1 MYCFNYAMYITVK
14 QTICRRKKME
24 NGTVKWFN
32 PRRGYGF
39 LTGEDEIDYFVHHSN
54 IEMEGF
60 RTLKEGQSVTF
71 EIGED
76 NDKRNIA
83 VQVKVIE

>member
-1 MYCFNYAMYITVK
+1 
-14 QTICRRKKME
+14 ME

-60 RTLKEGQSVTF
+60 RTLKEGQPVSF

-76 NDKRNIA
+76 NEKRNIA

>member
-1 MYCFNYAMYITVK
+1 
-14 QTICRRKKME
+14 ME
-24 NGTVKWFN
+24 NGIVKWFN

-39 LTGEDEIDYFVHHSN
+39 LTGEDEMDYFVHHSN

-60 RTLKEGQSVTF
+60 RTLKEGQPVTF

-76 NDKRNIA
+76 NEKRNIA

>member
-1 MYCFNYAMYITVK
+1 
-14 QTICRRKKME
+14 ME

-39 LTGEDEIDYFVHHSN
+39 VTGDDETDYFVHYSN
-54 IEMEGF
+54 IEMDGF
-60 RTLKEGQSVTF
+60 RTLKEGQPVSF

-76 NDKRNIA
+76 SKRRNIA
-83 VQVKVIE
+83 VQVKIKE

>member
-1 MYCFNYAMYITVK
+1 
-14 QTICRRKKME
+14 ME
-24 NGTVKWFN
+24 NGIVKWFN

-39 LTGEDEIDYFVHHSN
+39 LTGEDEMDYFVHHSN

-60 RTLKEGQSVTF
+60 RTLKEGQPVTF

-76 NDKRNIA
+76 NEKRNIA
-83 VQVKVIE
+83 VQVKAIE

>member
-1 MYCFNYAMYITVK
+1 
-14 QTICRRKKME
+14 ME

-39 LTGEDEIDYFVHHSN
+39 LTGEDEMDYFVHHSN

-60 RTLKEGQSVTF
+60 RTLKEGQPVTF

-76 NDKRNIA
+76 SEKRNIA

>member
-1 MYCFNYAMYITVK
+1 
-14 QTICRRKKME
+14 ME

-60 RTLKEGQSVTF
+60 RTLKEGQSVSF

-76 NDKRNIA
+76 DEKRNIA